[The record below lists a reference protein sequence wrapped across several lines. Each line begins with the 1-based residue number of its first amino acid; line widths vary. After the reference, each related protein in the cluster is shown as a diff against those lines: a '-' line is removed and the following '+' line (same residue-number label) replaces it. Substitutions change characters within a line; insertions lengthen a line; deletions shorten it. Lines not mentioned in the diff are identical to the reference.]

1 MRLNHILVPT
11 DLGESSQEAESLAVE
26 LAKTVKA
33 KVTLLHVWTVP
44 AAAYA
49 EALTWPIDEL
59 EATAQKA
66 LDATVERLR
75 ARHPD
80 VDGMLMSGLT
90 WERILATAKEL
101 DVDMIVM
108 GTHGWR
114 GLTHFFLGSV
124 AEKLV
129 RLSPIPV
136 LTAGRSHAP
145 DAH

>member
-1 MRLNHILVPT
+1 MRLKHILVPT

-59 EATAQKA
+59 EGTAQKA

-75 ARHPD
+75 AAYPE

-90 WERILATAKEL
+90 WERILDTAKEL
-101 DVDMIVM
+101 DVDMIVL
-108 GTHGWR
+108 GTHRWR
-114 GLTHFFLGSV
+114 GLTRFFLGSV
-124 AEKLV
+124 AEKIV

-136 LTAGRSHAP
+136 LTVGRCHAP
-145 DAH
+145 DGG